1 MKSIAI
7 ETKVGIFVVL
17 GIIILAFFTIRVG
30 RIAVREVGYRIYTH
44 VESAAGLDKNSP
56 VRIAGVEVGK
66 VEGIVL
72 DGAKARVTLHLPLN
86 VKIPVGSKAYV
97 KSSGLLGEKYIE
109 IVFGTGPEPIKA
121 NGQVEEG
128 GPSVDVDRVLTQL
141 SSIGEDIKSVT
152 QSLSHALGGEKGE
165 QTIKELVGGAK
176 ETVSNLQNIT
186 QAINK
191 GEGTIGK
198 LVKDDTLYTQTK
210 ETLVE
215 AKETLANLNKV
226 SKQIES
232 GEGTLGKL
240 VKDDALYTE
249 TKATMVEARETLANL
264 NKVSKQIE
272 SGEGTL
278 GKLVKD
284 DTLYTETKATMV
296 EAKETLANLK
306 KVSEQ
311 IEKGEGTLGKLVKDD
326 TLYTEAK
333 ATMVEAKETLANLNK
348 VSKQIESGEGTLGK
362 LVKDDTLYDE
372 TKKAIKSVNKAAE
385 GIQEVT
391 PVTVLGVILGIV
403 LK

>member
-1 MKSIAI
+1 MRNIAT

-17 GIIILAFFTIRVG
+17 GIIILTFFTIRVG
-30 RIAVREVGYRIYTH
+30 KIAVREVGYRVYAI

-56 VRIAGVEVGK
+56 VRIAGVQAGR
-66 VEGIVL
+66 VEDIAL
-72 DGAKARVTLHLPLN
+72 EGAKARVTLHLPVN
-86 VKIPVGSKAYV
+86 VKIPVGSKVYIRSA
-97 KSSGLLGEKYIE
+97 GLLGEKYVDI
-109 IVFGTGPEPIKA
+109 IFGTGPEVIKA

-141 SSIGEDIKSVT
+141 SSIGEDIKTVT

-165 QTIKELVGGAK
+165 QTLQELVGGAK

-186 QAINK
+186 EAIQK
-191 GEGTIGK
+191 GEGTLGK
-198 LVKDDTLYTQTK
+198 LIKDETLYIQTQ
-210 ETLVE
+210 ETIGQ

-249 TKATMVEARETLANL
+249 TKATMVEARETLSNL

-284 DTLYTETKATMV
+284 DALYTETKATMA
-296 EAKETLANLK
+296 EARETL
-306 KVSEQ
+306 S
-311 IEKGEGTLGKLVKDD
+311 
-326 TLYTEAK
+326 
-333 ATMVEAKETLANLNK
+333 NLNK

-362 LVKDDTLYDE
+362 LVKDESLYDE

-391 PVTVLGVILGIV
+391 PVTVLGVILSTV
-403 LK
+403 LR